1 MFLFPFHNIV
11 ILVRCH
17 LTVSVDLG
25 HLHLP
30 CIRMLSSLD
39 HVTCA
44 FILSTQCNRF
54 CITIVTGRSPYRLAK
69 EIILKVYLIQ
79 HCTICTDYSFY
90 HFYFSILCIFI
101 YLDLFIFKSNSSY
114 SVHSTYCF
122 VVYLYF

>member
-11 ILVRCH
+11 ILVRCR
-17 LTVSVDLG
+17 LTVSVGLG
-25 HLHLP
+25 HL
-30 CIRMLSSLD
+30 RMLSSSD

-44 FILSTQCNRF
+44 CILSTQCNRF
-54 CITIVTGRSPYRLAK
+54 CITVVTGRSPYRLAK

-79 HCTICTDYSFY
+79 HCSICMVYSFY
-90 HFYFSILCIFI
+90 NFYFSILCIFI

-114 SVHSTYCF
+114 SIHSTYCF